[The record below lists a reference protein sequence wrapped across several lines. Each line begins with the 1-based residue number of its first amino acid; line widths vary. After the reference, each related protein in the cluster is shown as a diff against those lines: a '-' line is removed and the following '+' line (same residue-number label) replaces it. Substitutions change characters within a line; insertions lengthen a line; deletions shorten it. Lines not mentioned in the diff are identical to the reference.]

1 MFDTKATGIKRSV
14 KQSIRTKSRQ
24 IRHFHLKV
32 IDINRK
38 RSSDLL
44 LRRFGEKKNS
54 SDRFYWLV
62 FMNRLTLHQEVAID
76 AIQWHPLLSRF
87 FDI

>member
-24 IRHFHLKV
+24 IRHFPLKV

-38 RSSDLL
+38 DQMIFFLDGLVR
-44 LRRFGEKKNS
+44 KKI
-54 SDRFYWLV
+54 LQVV
-62 FMNRLTLHQEVAID
+62 FMDRLTLHQEVAID
-76 AIQWHPLLSRF
+76 AIQCHSLLSRF

>member
-54 SDRFYWLV
+54 SGRFYG
-62 FMNRLTLHQEVAID
+62 
-76 AIQWHPLLSRF
+76 P
-87 FDI
+87 FDIASRSGNRRHSVASIAITIL